1 MVTETGK
8 NLSVLIFTKPEM
20 DWQTFSTWYSFKQ
33 NAPDCNIAIFCE
45 RNESVPFLYYQWTK
59 RLRIKTIKQKFF
71 YSNNFEDLNI
81 LWAADIFLKKEILNI
96 PLLVIKPYVVL
107 NNIFNK
113 KILSLF
119 QKNIIYKEEKI
130 YFINKNNLKEK
141 INDFYLK
148 ENELW
153 QKEENTYCLE
163 AKENED
169 SWPLISFEKGCG
181 RWINTAKG
189 CPFSNAAGLVS
200 QEMNINEK
208 KIIEL
213 WKKMVPLYQATI

>member
-33 NAPDCNIAIFCE
+33 NAPDCDIAIFCE

-107 NNIFNK
+107 NNIFNT

-119 QKNIIYKEEKI
+119 QENIIYKEEKI

-153 QKEENTYCLE
+153 QKKENTYCLE
-163 AKENED
+163 AKENEN

>member
-163 AKENED
+163 AKENEN